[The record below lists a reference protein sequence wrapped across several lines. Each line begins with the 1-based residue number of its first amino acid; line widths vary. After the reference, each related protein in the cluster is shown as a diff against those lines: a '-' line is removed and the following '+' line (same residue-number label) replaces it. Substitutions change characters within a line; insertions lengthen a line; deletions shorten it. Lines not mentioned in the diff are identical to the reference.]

1 MRDNDHLILEDIYMG
16 KVLLSEKIY
25 GNLGWVYHRT
35 RVNPEEALLSKEG
48 IKPSANSSA
57 AYGKGLYCCY
67 DIDEQFKGTMR
78 GYGRFILKGKVDL
91 RGFVILDKDVF
102 ELARPKENFE
112 NYLKSLNIDLEK
124 YNEKLPFTSDI
135 ASQIWDDA
143 KRRGANGIVF
153 TGRNDG
159 KVAVI
164 WTRQNFIPYQ
174 YASDIEETRTTEGWS
189 GTRIIQ
195 TPKDL
200 KWINLNPNISHIK
213 RPFDPEYDKDEERDN
228 ISKSEFENVVEADK
242 DVHLWQTDFRRD
254 YVSLPKLKIIKGSL
268 YASGFKN
275 VSLPNLEEV
284 SVDIYIPNSPYVNMI
299 NLKKVGVSD
308 NGTGIQL
315 LETEVAKL
323 DSLEECRS
331 ISAEKLKIANLSKL
345 YKCPRWIMLPSAEK
359 VDLSRLLVCDLIV
372 VPTNIKEI
380 KICRELLNVIR
391 FEEIF
396 NNVDSW
402 KNLEELDKKPK
413 IIYSDESVCS
423 LSWMAT

>member
-1 MRDNDHLILEDIYMG
+1 MRDNDHLILENIYMG

-48 IKPSANSSA
+48 IKPSANTSA

-91 RGFVILDKDVF
+91 KGFVILDKDVF
-102 ELARPKENFE
+102 ELANPKENFE

-135 ASQIWDDA
+135 ASQIWNDA

-174 YASDIEETRTTEGWS
+174 YASDRVESEVVGKTWITTIEN
-189 GTRIIQ
+189 
-195 TPKDL
+195 PKDL
-200 KWINLNPNISHIK
+200 EWINLNPNISHIK
-213 RPFDPEYDKDEERDN
+213 RPFDPEYDKDEERDS

-242 DVHLWQTDFRRD
+242 DVHLWPMDFGRD
-254 YVSLPKLKIIKGSL
+254 HVTLPKLKIVKGSL
-268 YASGFKN
+268 YASGFKS
-275 VSLPNLEEV
+275 VTLPNLEEV
-284 SVDIYIPNSPYVNMI
+284 SMDIYIPNSPYVDMR
-299 NLKKVGVSD
+299 NLKKVGTTDS
-308 NGTGIQL
+308 GTGIQL

-359 VDLSRLLVCDLIV
+359 VDLNRLLVCDLIV
-372 VPTNIKEI
+372 VPTKVKEI
-380 KICRELLNVIR
+380 KICRELLDLIR

-402 KNLEELDKKPK
+402 KNLKELDKKPK
-413 IIYSDESVCS
+413 IIYSDESICS